1 MSRAGQGNLTFKA
14 ALSELQCAN
23 SLVGSQ
29 IDAGMDEKDVVAS
42 KFKSFSGRFDAL
54 PTLTIAQVTELTN
67 ASNAGPWGAEQ
78 KRELARRIDAKSEC
92 SLGEMPSASR
102 RAANQKCVSIEN
114 FVPEEKWIEMQD
126 TVQTPTASR

>member
-1 MSRAGQGNLTFKA
+1 MFRLKRLSCNFRVFSVAIMSRAGQGSLAFKA

-67 ASNAGPWGAEQ
+67 ASNAGPWGGRS
-78 KRELARRIDAKSEC
+78 KN
-92 SLGEMPSASR
+92 
-102 RAANQKCVSIEN
+102 ANLHAV
-114 FVPEEKWIEMQD
+114 
-126 TVQTPTASR
+126 